1 MAHTS
6 VYIINDQVIIM
17 NDVNRAISITDRLLA
32 WDMLDSAASVLEN
45 SLERHPYNTELLRR
59 LGRVRLAQG
68 LPQEAIPY
76 LKLAIQHDQMRE
88 VVGSDPR
95 VNIPNRH

>member
-1 MAHTS
+1 MS
-6 VYIINDQVIIM
+6 
-17 NDVNRAISITDRLLA
+17 DVNRAISITDRLLA
-32 WDMLDSAASVLEN
+32 WDMLDSAASVLET
-45 SLERHPYNTELLRR
+45 SLESHPCNPELLRR

-88 VVGSDPR
+88 VVGGDGDPR
-95 VNIPNRH
+95 VNISHPH

>member
-1 MAHTS
+1 MS
-6 VYIINDQVIIM
+6 
-17 NDVNRAISITDRLLA
+17 DVSRAISITDRLLA
-32 WDMLDSAASVLEN
+32 WDMLDSAASVLET
-45 SLERHPYNTELLRR
+45 SLESNPSNPELLRR

-88 VVGSDPR
+88 VVGGDPR
-95 VNIPNRH
+95 VSINTPH